1 MFRKGMVV
9 AAAALIL
16 GSVLHASA
24 AGQGGHGARNHVV
37 KHGSGTH
44 KVKQGIRKPAVKA
57 GGKSRKLTAS
67 HPAQPNNNIAVGGP
81 YVGLKYIGNVP

>member
-1 MFRKGMVV
+1 MVV
-9 AAAALIL
+9 TAAALVL
-16 GSVLHASA
+16 GSVLHVSA

-57 GGKSRKLTAS
+57 GGKSRKFTTS
-67 HPAQPNNNIAVGGP
+67 HLALPKNNNNNVAVGGP